1 MIIALALSFISAL
14 AVLYLLWNVDIM
26 KHQVISVFSKLPQDD
41 IQLMNARCSMYLEE
55 IDSCSLLDLLETNK
69 DRQIM
74 QK

>member
-1 MIIALALSFISAL
+1 
-14 AVLYLLWNVDIM
+14 M

-69 DRQIM
+69 ERQIM